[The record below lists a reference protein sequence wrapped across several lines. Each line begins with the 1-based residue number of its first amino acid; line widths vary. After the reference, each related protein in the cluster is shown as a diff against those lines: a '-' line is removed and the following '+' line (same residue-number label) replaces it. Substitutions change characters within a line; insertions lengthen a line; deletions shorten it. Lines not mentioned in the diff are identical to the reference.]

1 MIIMTKVD
9 KLCRDVDEDTSKVFD
24 SKPIN
29 DQVNTIA
36 QIFGVPR
43 NHVLLV
49 KNYEK
54 EYTLKVNISILALIA
69 LRNLLG
75 VTADYIN
82 GALQD

>member
-9 KLCRDVDEDTSKVFD
+9 KVCRDVDEDTSKVFE
-24 SKPIN
+24 SQPIK
-29 DQVNTIA
+29 DRVNSIA

-54 EYTLKVNISILALIA
+54 EYTLNTNISILALIA

-75 VTADYIN
+75 VTKHYITESMYN
-82 GALQD
+82 